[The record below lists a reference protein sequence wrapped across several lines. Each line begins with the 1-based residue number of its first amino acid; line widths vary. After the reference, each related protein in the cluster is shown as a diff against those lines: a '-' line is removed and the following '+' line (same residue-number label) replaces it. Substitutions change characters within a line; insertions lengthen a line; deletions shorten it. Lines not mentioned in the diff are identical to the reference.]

1 MNRSLLAFLGL
12 LALFAVLTTNA
23 LAADPA
29 VPARPAENKPKTS
42 KPWTMPPAPEGVI
55 IEKDVAY
62 LAADSAEKAD
72 LYLPAK
78 RAADVRSPAVVIIH
92 GGGWSGGD
100 KGAAREF
107 NIGTNLALNGYVG
120 MSINY
125 FLAKDVKTTFP
136 RNLHDCKTAVRW
148 LRKNAERLQ
157 IDADHIGVIGGSA
170 GGHLAAMVALT
181 GPADGLDPPGPD
193 EAISCRVQCSVDF
206 YGPSDLQKAAELSK
220 TLGKSR
226 DAAQEL
232 FRAAS
237 P

>member
-92 GGGWSGGD
+92 GGGWTGGD
-100 KGAAREF
+100 KAAAREF
-107 NIGTNLALNGYVG
+107 NIGTNLALNGYVA

-125 FLAKDVKTTFP
+125 VPGEGRKQPGRKTCTIARP
-136 RNLHDCKTAVRW
+136 P
-148 LRKNAERLQ
+148 
-157 IDADHIGVIGGSA
+157 SA
-170 GGHLAAMVALT
+170 GFART
-181 GPADGLDPPGPD
+181 
-193 EAISCRVQCSVDF
+193 
-206 YGPSDLQKAAELSK
+206 PSDCRSMPTTSA
-220 TLGKSR
+220 
-226 DAAQEL
+226 
-232 FRAAS
+232 
-237 P
+237 